1 MNGATIRNSV
11 GIVKNHYI
19 NKTLIFK
26 KCSVRE
32 LKFKRKAI
40 LILNVN

>member
-1 MNGATIRNSV
+1 MNGATIRNSL

-19 NKTLIFK
+19 NKTLRFK

-32 LKFKRKAI
+32 LKFKKKAI
-40 LILNVN
+40 LIHDVN